1 MGKTSNFLIDRG
13 TKYERK
19 TNKDETKSILD
30 EINQAITRNDGEL
43 LYTHEVSFGIS
54 AVLLVP
60 NSRNIP
66 HKIHELYMRRVV
78 SGISSNRRTK
88 DSHKG

>member
-30 EINQAITRNDGEL
+30 EINQAITRNDEEL
-43 LYTHEVSFGIS
+43 LYTHEVSVDI
-54 AVLLVP
+54 
-60 NSRNIP
+60 
-66 HKIHELYMRRVV
+66 
-78 SGISSNRRTK
+78 
-88 DSHKG
+88 